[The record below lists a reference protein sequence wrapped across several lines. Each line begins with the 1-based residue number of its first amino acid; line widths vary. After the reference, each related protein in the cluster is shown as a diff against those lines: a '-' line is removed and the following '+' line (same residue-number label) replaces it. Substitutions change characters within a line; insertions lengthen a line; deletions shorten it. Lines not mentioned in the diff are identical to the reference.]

1 MLACLFHRYLTPYG
15 KVTIIRTLALSQLSH
30 IALVIPNP
38 SKQMF
43 KRIETI
49 FFRFLW
55 NNKSEKVC
63 RNDAKL
69 PETLGGLNVPDIEK
83 FWTAFK
89 FSWFRRLLTTKSFW
103 PKILT
108 EEILIS
114 SGTQYNPC
122 DLLKQGPSL
131 LCQIGKKLGNKF
143 WCQVFSSTVSMSEG
157 FIFTYPEKLT
167 FSPFWHNPYIRRN
180 NRVVKPTDFPE
191 ITNIITHVADFFYPC
206 TNEIMTYEHFT
217 TRYNIEIEENKF
229 IDIRYILNLALH
241 SYCLQFTP

>member
-1 MLACLFHRYLTPYG
+1 MLACWFYRYVTPYG

-63 RNDAKL
+63 RDDAKL
-69 PETLGGLNVPDIEK
+69 PENLGGLNVPDIEK

-89 FSWFRRLLTTKSFW
+89 FSWLRRLLKTNSFW
-103 PKILT
+103 PKILS

-114 SGTQYNPC
+114 SGTNYNPC
-122 DLLKQGPSL
+122 ELLKLGPSL

-143 WCQVFSSTVSMSEG
+143 WGQVLISTVNISEG
-157 FIFTYPEKLT
+157 FIFTHPEKLI
-167 FSPFWHNPYIRRN
+167 FSSFWYNPWVRRN
-180 NRVVKPTDFPE
+180 NRVIKQTDFPE
-191 ITNIITHVADFFYPC
+191 IANIISCVADFFYPC
-206 TNEIMTYEHFT
+206 TIEIMNYEHFI
-217 TRYNIEIEENKF
+217 TRYNI
-229 IDIRYILNLALH
+229 
-241 SYCLQFTP
+241 